1 MLKKGKQSVLCSY
14 EAYSSRR
21 ALQMLG
27 QKLWNGIRRYPRTGS
42 SPGLFW
48 FPWILDTITGGPLAN
63 EYLVIIS
70 KNTQET
76 HRSKLFKT
84 KKSLQQHSCLR
95 ENSQVPPNL
104 QQDDEIIEEEI
115 RNLKE
120 RATRL
125 VIKKRIHKV
134 LQQWK
139 KTRIVRLDSSSF
151 FSLKFFCDGTLFCY
165 RNRFDRINFIL
176 KKPS

>member
-1 MLKKGKQSVLCSY
+1 MLIWSIFIPKSVTNAGTKIVEWNSTIS
-14 EAYSSRR
+14 E
-21 ALQMLG
+21 
-27 QKLWNGIRRYPRTGS
+27 NGIFTRIVLISLNSRYHYWRS
-42 SPGLFW
+42 
-48 FPWILDTITGGPLAN
+48 AN
-63 EYLVIIS
+63 NESLVIIS

-84 KKSLQQHSCLR
+84 KNSLQQHSCLR

-120 RATRL
+120 RDTRL
-125 VIKKRIHKV
+125 VIKKRIHKA

-139 KTRIVRLDSSSF
+139 RPESCVWIPE
-151 FSLKFFCDGTLFCY
+151 FFCDGTLFCY

>member
-1 MLKKGKQSVLCSY
+1 MLIWSIFIPKSVTNAGTKIVEWNSTIS
-14 EAYSSRR
+14 E
-21 ALQMLG
+21 
-27 QKLWNGIRRYPRTGS
+27 NGIFTRIVLISLNSRYYYWRSVT
-42 SPGLFW
+42 
-48 FPWILDTITGGPLAN
+48 N
-63 EYLVIIS
+63 ESLVIIS

-84 KKSLQQHSCLR
+84 KKSLQQHSCLS

-104 QQDDEIIEEEI
+104 QQDDEIIEKEI

-120 RATRL
+120 RDTRL
-125 VIKKRIHKV
+125 VIKKRIHKA

-139 KTRIVRLDSSSF
+139 KTRIVRLDSWV
-151 FSLKFFCDGTLFCY
+151 FFCDDTLFCY
-165 RNRFDRINFIL
+165 RNRFDRINFIM